1 MCFCPRPVF
10 YLSYP
15 TLYFRGR
22 PPHPASLGLALVCDE
37 VQRRIDFNSISS
49 RPLPCPPS
57 AGRHIPP
64 NAMAGFQGGASS
76 RKRKNPT
83 EQVVPDVDNAG
94 GASTS
99 PTLPGLSRRVLSDGA
114 SSHLGLAAD
123 SDPDYPIPNF
133 DYVYARMRDPSSGFQ
148 VVDRR
153 WRLLSYSKCFV
164 GSEAVSWMVEILG
177 LTRPDAVRTGQH
189 LMDAGIIH
197 HVTHSE
203 PFSDNYYFF
212 RFQEDDESSILNM
225 KRVWDPALPARNAV
239 QVAQELLTRLAC
251 LCEEY
256 RLRIIAAP
264 PTPVLTAPNFAA
276 PAEEVASVAASSVMQ
291 PQPRGPLGIGPPITP
306 RVSLSSQPD
315 SAPHTPVLT
324 DPFARMTSTAAL
336 QGGLGA
342 RRAEA
347 GISPTILCG
356 AADDVDYSLLA
367 KSEEFRLYTL
377 AAAELQGVQLLALS
391 HDEKIAFFG
400 NMYNALCLHC
410 YIVQSAPTNVIRRWV
425 FFRTLAYRIA
435 GLDMSLDDIEHGI
448 LRGNKRAPMIK
459 IVQQL
464 RPSDPKCQHVLT
476 KRDGRIHFV
485 ISAGTGSD
493 PPIRILDGDS
503 IQEQLHD
510 AAVEFLSHAVKIDV
524 AARTVTLP
532 RIFYWYADDFP
543 SPDLALLKW
552 VGQFLLAEPAHALS
566 MLLAGDDSSPP
577 TVNYENFQWCVSDTR
592 FIAAVVRRK
601 RRRLERERA
610 AATANAPSSAG
621 VGGASSALQHF
632 GSLGANGSC
641 DGFPSM
647 PGFGTTSREP
657 PRWPE
662 TVATTNTPQIDFGA
676 RPLSFHEDPPRD
688 ADQMQAQ
695 TSSAQP
701 LSVAEQTSATSPP
714 HCGLRSPSSH
724 AE

>member
-1 MCFCPRPVF
+1 
-10 YLSYP
+10 
-15 TLYFRGR
+15 
-22 PPHPASLGLALVCDE
+22 
-37 VQRRIDFNSISS
+37 
-49 RPLPCPPS
+49 
-57 AGRHIPP
+57 
-64 NAMAGFQGGASS
+64 MAAVQGGTTS
-76 RKRKNPT
+76 RKRKAPT
-83 EQVVPDVDNAG
+83 EQVVPGVDNAG

-99 PTLPGLSRRVLSDGA
+99 PTLPRLSRRPSSDGA
-114 SSHLGLAAD
+114 SSRLGLAAD

-133 DYVYARMRDPSSGFQ
+133 DSVYARMRDPSSGFQ
-148 VVDRR
+148 VADRR
-153 WRLLSYSKCFV
+153 WRLLSYSKCFI
-164 GSEAVSWMVEILG
+164 GSEAVSWMVENLG
-177 LTRPDAVRTGQH
+177 LARPDAVRTGQH

-203 PFSDNYYFF
+203 PFSDSYYFF

-225 KRVWDPALPARNAV
+225 KRVWDPALPARNAL

-264 PTPVLTAPNFAA
+264 PTPVLNPPNFAA
-276 PAEEVASVAASSVMQ
+276 PAEEVSAAASSIALQ
-291 PQPRGPLGIGPPITP
+291 QPRGPLGIGPPIAP
-306 RVSLSSQPD
+306 RPSSSPQPE

-342 RRAEA
+342 RRAET

-493 PPIRILDGDS
+493 PPIRILDGES

-510 AAVEFLSHAVKIDV
+510 ATVEFLSHAVKIDV

-543 SPDLALLKW
+543 SPDLTLLKW
-552 VGQFLLAEPAHALS
+552 VGHYLLAEPAHALS

-601 RRRLERERA
+601 RRRLERERS
-610 AATANAPSSAG
+610 AATAPCAPTSAG
-621 VGGASSALQHF
+621 VGGASSALHHF

-647 PGFGTTSREP
+647 SGFGTTSREP

-662 TVATTNTPQIDFGA
+662 TAATTTTPQLDFGTP
-676 RPLSFHEDPPRD
+676 PLSFHPDPPPE
-688 ADQMQAQ
+688 ASQLQGQ
-695 TSSAQP
+695 TGSAQP
-701 LSVAEQTSATSPP
+701 LSLAEQTTTTSPP
-714 HCGLRSPSSH
+714 LYGMRSPSTR